1 MERSRFIES
10 APNYYALAIA
20 AYFNSGHEAASEN
33 MLRSFY
39 ALPGQL
45 HNFAGDDDPETYL
58 NNEVLFRRAT
68 EILVERGFLTE
79 IVDDFGPTIYE
90 RSEGFDEA
98 WSRAE
103 QDTNL
108 PFRRY
113 QLVDR
118 GTNWLHSALATINA

>member
-118 GTNWLHSALATINA
+118 GTNWLH